1 MAIPG
6 TQTVAAAIAPSSTG
20 DLYPT
25 HIDTYGLGGFRSVTT
40 VGSDNP
46 ATATQLNAQVSEERR
61 KTGMLVFDTRT
72 VKYYRCTST
81 SGSWVQEEFGSG
93 GGTISEIG
101 LDMPAGFSV
110 TGSPLTSNG
119 TLQVSTSLSGIIKG
133 TGSGFE
139 QATAGTD
146 YSAPGHSHSVGEIGG
161 VSANRLLGRHSTG
174 TGTAQQITIG
184 SGLALDQSTGILTAQ
199 GTGGVVQTISGAAP
213 IVASTTDGGQSYA
226 LSHTRYLSTWFE
238 TAPSTSVGASNKIPR
253 LTLND
258 SGHIV
263 NAEELSI
270 TGFVPS
276 TGGTVTGNLAI
287 TGTGAGNLSVDGDLV
302 VAGDLTVTG
311 TQTVLNTTTLAVEDR
326 NIELGTVETP
336 TDATANGGGITLK
349 GTTDKTF
356 EWLSTGAAW
365 TSSEHLELAAGRGY
379 RIDGAEV
386 LTKTSLGTG
395 VVSSNLASVGTITAG
410 TWQGSAVGLAHGG
423 TGADL
428 SASSEGTIFKRGSGT
443 ALVAAVAGTDYLDN
457 DSTIDGGGY

>member
-25 HIDTYGLGGFRSVTT
+25 HVDTYGLGGFRSITT
-40 VGSDNP
+40 AGSDNP
-46 ATATQLNAQVSEERR
+46 ATAAQLNAQVAEERR
-61 KTGMLVFDTRT
+61 KAGMLVFDTRT
-72 VKYYRCTST
+72 VKYYRCTSA
-81 SGSWVQEEFGSG
+81 SGSWVQEEFGAG

-101 LDMPAGFSV
+101 LDMPAGFTV

-119 TLQVSTSLSGIIKG
+119 TLQVSTSLSGLIKG

-139 QATAGTD
+139 QATAGMD
-146 YSAPGHSHSVGEIGG
+146 YSAPGHTHAVADVGGL
-161 VSANRLLGRHSTG
+161 SSNRLLGRHASG
-174 TGTAQQITIG
+174 TGAAQQITVG
-184 SGLALDQSTGILTAQ
+184 TGLSLDQATGVLTAQ
-199 GTGGVVQTISGAAP
+199 GTGGVVQSISAAAP
-213 IVASTTDGGQSYA
+213 IVAATMDAGQTYS

-238 TAPSTSVGASNKIPR
+238 TAASTSVGASNKIPR

-263 NAEELSI
+263 NAEELTV
-270 TGFVPS
+270 TGFLPS
-276 TGGTVTGNLAI
+276 TGGTVTGNVAI

-311 TQTVLNTTTLAVEDR
+311 TQTILNTTTLAVEDR
-326 NIELGTVETP
+326 NIELGTVESP
-336 TDATANGGGITLK
+336 TDATANGGGITLR
-349 GTTDKTF
+349 GATDKTF
-356 EWLSTGAAW
+356 EWLSTSSAW
-365 TSSEHLELAAGRGY
+365 TSSEHLELAAARAF
-379 RIDGAEV
+379 RIDGTEV
-386 LTKTSLGTG
+386 LSKTSLGAG
-395 VVSSNLASVGTITAG
+395 VLSSSLTSVGTITSGA
-410 TWQGSAVGLAHGG
+410 WQGSAIGLAHGG

-443 ALVAAVAGTDYLDN
+443 ALVAAVAGTDYLDH